1 MPTAPAADPRMPM
14 PRSATRLPR
23 PVLRAFAHGLLVVLL
38 VALAGN
44 AFAGKGA
51 KKRDLLNRNQYAY
64 SAAIRWGDF
73 EGASSMVD
81 PKVRKDH
88 PLTDVDFSRYAQIQ
102 VTAYRDLATMP
113 GPDDTVLREIQIE
126 LVNRNTLSERK
137 MRYTEVWRYDPET
150 RNWWI
155 AGLPDFWQGQ

>member
-14 PRSATRLPR
+14 PRSDLRRPR
-23 PVLRAFAHGLLVVLL
+23 PFLRVFAHGLLALLL

-44 AFAGKGA
+44 AFAGG

-81 PKVRKDH
+81 PKVRKEH

-113 GPDDTVLREIQIE
+113 GPEDTVLREIQIE

-150 RNWWI
+150 KNWWI
-155 AGLPDFWQGQ
+155 GGLPDFWQGQ